1 MMNADLHCHSTVSDG
16 QLAPAEVAARAHAG
30 GVTLWALTDHD
41 QLGGQREARAAAEAL
56 GMGYLGGVEISV
68 TWAGR
73 TVHIVGLNVDV
84 DNQELIDGLAHAVQG
99 AVELVLFAAKAA
111 IEGFMAVLPVLGE
124 RSDAD
129 E

>member
-56 GMGYLGGVEISV
+56 GMEKSLGSVAPGYFADIVAVEGDPLADIQAAV
-68 TWAGR
+68 K
-73 TVHIVGLNVDV
+73 NVRWV
-84 DNQELIDGLAHAVQG
+84 MKGG
-99 AVELVLFAAKAA
+99 AVV
-111 IEGFMAVLPVLGE
+111 VDHRLG
-124 RSDAD
+124 DL
-129 E
+129 